1 MAKFSYWMQNILDIK
16 YKMEEQAKSSFAAAM
31 ARLRTEKDKLD
42 AMFARKKELEED
54 YRNKAQGQINVFDLS
69 NGRKARDFQKELIKE
84 QMVEVRVAQKN
95 VEMARARLNDVMKDR
110 KTHEKLREHAFEDFL
125 HELSDQEKKEID
137 ELVSYQYSTKAR

>member
-1 MAKFSYWMQNILDIK
+1 MAKFSYRMQNILDIK

-69 NGRKARDFQKELIKE
+69 NGRKAIDFQKELIKE
-84 QMVEVRVAQKN
+84 QMVEV
-95 VEMARARLNDVMKDR
+95 RARLNDVMKDR

>member
-1 MAKFSYWMQNILDIK
+1 MPCLP
-16 YKMEEQAKSSFAAAM
+16 E
-31 ARLRTEKDKLD
+31 
-42 AMFARKKELEED
+42 KKELEED

-69 NGRKARDFQKELIKE
+69 NGRKAIDFQKELIKD